1 MLRFRRLSVM
11 LLSPYITQ
19 LMGLIGR
26 TIQAGWEL
34 LELNVV
40 SSGLLVR
47 MDQYPASLLSILA
60 DEISGLKAGT
70 CINIYLV

>member
-1 MLRFRRLSVM
+1 MEL
-11 LLSPYITQ
+11 T
-19 LMGLIGR
+19 GR

-60 DEISGLKAGT
+60 DGISGLKAGT
-70 CINIYLV
+70 CIKI